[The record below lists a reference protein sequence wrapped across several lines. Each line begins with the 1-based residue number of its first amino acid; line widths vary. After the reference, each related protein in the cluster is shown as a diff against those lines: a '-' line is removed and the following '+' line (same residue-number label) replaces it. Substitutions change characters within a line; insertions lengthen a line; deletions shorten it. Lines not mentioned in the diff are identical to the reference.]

1 MEVVEHRT
9 AEVDANDSDYST
21 GTQRLARTAVLLVGR
36 GTPVRNANADMYRV
50 ARLLWER
57 NAGDGL
63 KPRSSASPAPVW
75 QPA

>member
-9 AEVDANDSDYST
+9 AEVDATTPTFNRDPAPRANRRPL
-21 GTQRLARTAVLLVGR
+21 GGARTTCPEGM
-36 GTPVRNANADMYRV
+36 RNMYRV

-57 NAGDGL
+57 NAWGWV